1 MQRLEIIKGCLVLSL
16 KLGDIDFTWNFFD
29 KYYMPLLEIK
39 DFNAVTDNNSTF
51 DQPVKIK
58 QELYEKHVE
67 MSKLWLYYVRIITLF
82 VKKQQKTILNFSL
95 DS

>member
-1 MQRLEIIKGCLVLSL
+1 
-16 KLGDIDFTWNFFD
+16 
-29 KYYMPLLEIK
+29 MPLLEIK

-67 MSKLWLYYVRIITLF
+67 MSTNYDYT
-82 VKKQQKTILNFSL
+82 T
-95 DS
+95 

>member
-16 KLGDIDFTWNFFD
+16 KLGDIDFTWTFFD

-39 DFNAVTDNNSTF
+39 DFYAVTDNNSTF

-67 MSKLWLYYVRIITLF
+67 MSTNYDYTTWELLHYLLKSSKKLY
-82 VKKQQKTILNFSL
+82 
-95 DS
+95 